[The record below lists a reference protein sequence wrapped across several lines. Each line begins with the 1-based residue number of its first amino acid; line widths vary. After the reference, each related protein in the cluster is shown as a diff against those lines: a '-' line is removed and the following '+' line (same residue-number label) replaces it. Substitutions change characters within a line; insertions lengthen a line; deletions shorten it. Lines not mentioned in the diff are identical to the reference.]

1 MCRAEYTQIFPMKQF
16 VLALLLT
23 VLATAAEVPR
33 KAPDVD
39 ITMPDG
45 SKLNLEQYR
54 GKVVCLA
61 FIVTT

>member
-1 MCRAEYTQIFPMKQF
+1 MKQF
-16 VLALLLT
+16 ALALMLT

-61 FIVTT
+61 FILTT

>member
-1 MCRAEYTQIFPMKQF
+1 MKLLA
-16 VLALLLT
+16 LALLVT
-23 VLATAAEVPR
+23 VFATAAEVPR

-61 FIVTT
+61 FILTT